1 MSLSPVALFVY
12 NRADN
17 MLKTLD
23 CLVRNTLAADTDLYV
38 FSDGGKDEKSWQQV
52 NEVRQQLHDFK
63 RRADNEKLLHSV
75 TLVLRPENIY
85 LERNI
90 TEGIA
95 QVFETHDRII
105 VLEDDICTSPYYLQY
120 MNQAFDLYADIP
132 TVMHV
137 AGFTNLDLD
146 PNLNLKTQELKN
158 SKTQELKN
166 LKTQK
171 LKNLKTQELTNSQT
185 QNFYFTPHMSGWGWG
200 TWRDR
205 WQQYFVHYKTREE
218 ALQGM
223 TPEDQL
229 AIQYGGVFPCLKSLD
244 KRPIPWDICWEI
256 AIYKAGGLC
265 LTPAHTLVR
274 NIGLKNGTHFRSF
287 DILQYYEFDREP
299 LQTPLPLT
307 RIEHPQKDP
316 HIEALFAQAIT
327 DWGIRY
333 TPLGKLARWFYKRI
347 LKR

>member
-1 MSLSPVALFVY
+1 MPLSPVALFVY

-17 MLKTLD
+17 TKKTIQAL
-23 CLVRNTLAADTDLYV
+23 LANKQAKETDLYV
-38 FSDGGKDEKSWQQV
+38 FSDGGKDEKSWRQV
-52 NEVRQQLHDFK
+52 NEVRTMLHQIK
-63 RRADNEKLLHSV
+63 EEVERTGSLRSM

-137 AGFTNLDLD
+137 AGFTNL
-146 PNLNLKTQELKN
+146 NLNAD
-158 SKTQELKN
+158 
-166 LKTQK
+166 
-171 LKNLKTQELTNSQT
+171 SQCST
-185 QNFYFTPHMSGWGWG
+185 SNFYFTPHMSGWGWG

-205 WQQYFVHYKTREE
+205 WQQHFVHFKTREE
-218 ALQGM
+218 ALQNM

-229 AIQYGGVFPCLKSLD
+229 AIQYGGVFPCLRSLD

-265 LTPAHTLVR
+265 LTPGRTLVR

-299 LQTPLPLT
+299 LQNPLLLT

-333 TPLGKLARWFYKRI
+333 TPLGKLARWFYKKI
-347 LKR
+347 LKK